1 MPQGPVPYGTTL
13 DSLARHS
20 VDKRQRN
27 RNKRWHT
34 TLIMHTAPIDTT
46 MATKA
51 VYGDLLDDLIMEGD
65 GEEELHI
72 LEHPLLIHYQG
83 RRPHAAYAAATADFA
98 VGFAGGVRLAG
109 V

>member
-1 MPQGPVPYGTTL
+1 M
-13 DSLARHS
+13 
-20 VDKRQRN
+20 
-27 RNKRWHT
+27 
-34 TLIMHTAPIDTT
+34 
-46 MATKA
+46 
-51 VYGDLLDDLIMEGD
+51 DDLIMEGD